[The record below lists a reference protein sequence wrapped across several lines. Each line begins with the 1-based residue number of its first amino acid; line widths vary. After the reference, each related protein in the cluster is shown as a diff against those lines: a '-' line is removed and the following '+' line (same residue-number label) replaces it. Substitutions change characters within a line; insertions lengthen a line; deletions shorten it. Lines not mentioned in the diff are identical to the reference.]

1 MCIIKKG
8 NKVFYVEK
16 NGAKKRTRPKVSG
29 SPEGIQITLKKAT
42 SELMVLFM
50 LRKKPMYSYELM
62 NEISQRSDGEIT
74 FNTMYLTIYRLQ
86 EHEYIREHSKVMSED
101 NRTRIYFTITETG
114 EAYLEEIMK
123 GYRQYI
129 QALERVLEY
138 PWGGAPEENSDS

>member
-50 LRKKPMYSYELM
+50 LRKKPMYTYELM

-74 FNTMYLTIYRLQ
+74 YRLQ

-129 QALERVLEY
+129 LALERVLEY